1 MEIDKRSVQKQ
12 KRHALNKEIGKRIQ
26 QSRIAANI
34 TQEYFS
40 EQLDVSPQF
49 ISDLERGAVG
59 ASLVTIVEISNI
71 LNTTTDYILKGKKI
85 ETENIY
91 QIGNRYIELE
101 KEEKELIE
109 QGINITLKALQI
121 GKEK

>member
-1 MEIDKRSVQKQ
+1 MEIDKRAVQKQ